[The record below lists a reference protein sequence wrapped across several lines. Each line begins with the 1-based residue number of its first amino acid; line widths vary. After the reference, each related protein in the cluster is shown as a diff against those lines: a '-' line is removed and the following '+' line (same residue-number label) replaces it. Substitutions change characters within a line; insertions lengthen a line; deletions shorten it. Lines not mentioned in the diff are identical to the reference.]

1 MAVRLATSFKNI
13 SNITYVIEIH
23 DSTWGGA
30 QTKYIAGGDGFTIS
44 YEGEDRLSA
53 PILSSQVSLPIYIQ
67 DDNRTAI
74 TNFITDLATNGDENR
89 FTVVIYADTAL
100 FWRGKIQAERISIPD
115 QYIALISISANDG
128 FGRLR
133 SIPYDNA
140 GTLYTGW
147 EEVTG
152 HIFKIL
158 SKLDLF
164 SYGGITTS
172 FATITNWTYNAETW
186 RMLEN
191 VRFHHD
197 AVKEIKSDGTII
209 PLSCYDVLENIL
221 NRFQLRIVQQG
232 GVFYIQNVTYLAASG
247 SKSVNTYDNS
257 GVIISTISADFNT
270 TLVKK
275 LAGGQSSYR
284 EPCKSV
290 TAQYSYKDAISGNN
304 LLTTPLELET
314 EQSIGDIPSGNGE
327 VFNVSMEYLVKHTG
341 NPASIQIYYIENIF
355 RIRSGSYYLT
365 NESGNMEWVL
375 DNTAR
380 VRIIGQ
386 QEIED
391 AYTYQILDQ
400 IAFISSEPPASGE
413 VFIWWTFRR
422 VNNVGTPVTPLGFDM
437 VTPTNTQVILIYALG
452 EANEGTI
459 VTTATGGNT
468 SGEEIGFNTFVIGDG
483 PFLRSV
489 GRLQYYDTTEAE
501 WLNTA
506 DQWGVASD
514 EGLWIDELQTREV
527 LSIQRTATRINSR
540 TIRQSFSGCAN
551 KINNEIVLR
560 AELNANA
567 GQWRIESFVP
577 VIDRT
582 SIVFTDYVD
591 SEQVGGLPVGITP
604 TPPTPT
610 PNFWKRTGT
619 ELTPATANDNVKI
632 VTTAAGVRAIYAEST
647 SSIGVYA
654 KSLNYNAIHAEASI
668 AAAIKGISPAGGADL
683 TATTG
688 IGIIARAT
696 TGLAGYFEVRNASGD
711 SIQTVISLFRDSS
724 TTATAGIGSAIDF
737 NNKQSAPTGTTQGRI
752 INLSTNTN
760 IASVTSDFIWQLR
773 NAGAALTEVMRLTGA
788 GQLQVPQA
796 RIGTSTDN
804 ITIDKTG
811 HMTFNGA
818 ATVWDDVRVPA
829 NNLTTAGANDP
840 SKVNWKGNLIT
851 WAFDQSTMNQLF
863 FEVQIPHGYKEGS
876 NIYPH
881 VHWRP
886 LASAA
891 SATRVRWG
899 LEYVWQNVGEEAPAT
914 TTTIYTTEQTPSENL
929 VGYKHYLSP
938 FAAIT
943 GKGKTISSCLSCRI
957 FRDAANA
964 ADDFAGDA
972 GLIEI
977 DFHIEMDTIGSNKEY
992 VK

>member
-115 QYIALISISANDG
+115 QYTALISISANDG

-140 GTLYTGW
+140 GTLYTGL

-197 AVKEIKSDGTII
+197 AVKEIKSDGTIL

-290 TAQYSYKDAISGNN
+290 TAQYSYKDAIGGNN
-304 LLTTPLELET
+304 LLPNILELET

-400 IAFISSEPPASGE
+400 IAFISSELPASGE

-468 SGEEIGFNTFVIGDG
+468 SGEEIGFNTFVLGDG

-527 LSIQRTATRINSR
+527 LSIQRTATRINSM
-540 TIRQSFSGCAN
+540 TIRQSFPGCAN

-591 SEQVGGLPVGITP
+591 SEQVGGLPDGITP
-604 TPPTPT
+604 TPPVPI
-610 PNFWKRTGT
+610 PNYWKRTVT
-619 ELTPATANDNVKI
+619 ELSPATAGDNVR
-632 VTTAAGVRAIYAEST
+632 VEVESGNAIYGYSDESAAIMGESSDGAGIIGSSENNTGVAGSSSNSYGGVFQST
-647 SSIGVYA
+647 SKAGLLASRNNADNNAIQSVLDSYIEPGVGGSNDIGVSHNFYM
-654 KSLNYNAIHAEASI
+654 
-668 AAAIKGISPAGGADL
+668 P
-683 TATTG
+683 
-688 IGIIARAT
+688 
-696 TGLAGYFEVRNASGD
+696 D
-711 SIQTVISLFRDSS
+711 SASS
-724 TTATAGIGSAIDF
+724 TPDLQGLLAILLSNATSGSE
-737 NNKQSAPTGTTQGRI
+737 
-752 INLSTNTN
+752 
-760 IASVTSDFIWQLR
+760 TSDFVIKLR
-773 NAGAALTEVMRLTGA
+773 NAGAALAEKLRLTGA

-829 NNLTTAGANDP
+829 NNLTTAGSNDP
-840 SKVNWKGNLIT
+840 SKVKWKGNLIT
-851 WAFDQSTMNQLF
+851 WAFDQSKMNQLF

-876 NIYPH
+876 DIYPH
-881 VHWRP
+881 IHWRP

-899 LEYVWQNVGEEAPAT
+899 LEYVWQNVGEEAPT
-914 TTTIYTTEQTPSENL
+914 NTTTIYTTEVMPSENL
-929 VGYKHYLSP
+929 IGYKHYLSA
-938 FAAIT
+938 FDAIT
-943 GKGKTISSCLSCRI
+943 GKGKKISSCLSCRI